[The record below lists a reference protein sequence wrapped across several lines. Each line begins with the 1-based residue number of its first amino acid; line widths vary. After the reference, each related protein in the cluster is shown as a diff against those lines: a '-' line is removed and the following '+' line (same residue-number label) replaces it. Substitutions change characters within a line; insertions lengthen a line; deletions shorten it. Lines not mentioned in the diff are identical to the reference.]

1 METDEFQEKLKS
13 AFDTIGEATVYEILQ
28 DDIQYQKNSKKE
40 AELEEA
46 YMEMRRTLTREQ
58 DELIHNLLDYRD
70 AMNVDYNTVSYL
82 AGMRDVIRILTYL
95 KII

>member
-1 METDEFQEKLKS
+1 METGEFQEKLKS
-13 AFDTIGEATVYEILQ
+13 AFDTIWEATVYEILQ

-40 AELEEA
+40 AELEET
-46 YMEMRRTLTREQ
+46 YMEMRSTLTKEQ
-58 DELIHNLLDYRD
+58 EELIRNLLDYRD
-70 AMNVDYNTVSYL
+70 AMNVDYNAVSYL

>member
-1 METDEFQEKLKS
+1 METGEFQEKIKS
-13 AFDTIGEATVYEILQ
+13 AFDTIREATVYEILQ

-40 AELEEA
+40 AELEET
-46 YMEMRRTLTREQ
+46 YMEMRSTLTKEQ
-58 DELIHNLLDYRD
+58 EELIQNLLDYRD
-70 AMNVDYNTVSYL
+70 AMNVDYNAVSYL